1 MMKNGDMKMTD
12 MTLETMRARI
22 AELEAAN
29 TALKAKETALKLKV
43 SPKGGVSLYGMGRFP
58 TTLYKDQWLRV
69 LDHADAIR
77 EFIRVNDT
85 SLTVK

>member
-1 MMKNGDMKMTD
+1 MTAMLKNENATM
-12 MTLETMRARI
+12 ETMRARI